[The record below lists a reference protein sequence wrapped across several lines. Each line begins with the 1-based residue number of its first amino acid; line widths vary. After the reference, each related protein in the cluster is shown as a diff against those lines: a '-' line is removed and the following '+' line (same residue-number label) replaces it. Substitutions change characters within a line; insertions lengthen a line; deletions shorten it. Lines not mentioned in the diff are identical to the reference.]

1 MQRRLDVT
9 IQCFEWV
16 CFFFVVGT
24 AIWRWMM
31 VVQEY
36 AVRKCWPKSR
46 KQETFQGRLRPILSM
61 LLMTVLHD
69 TRFFCLRQRRE
80 WAKSWWFEGSE
91 SLTVCSSRFRGVV
104 SNLWVS
110 AVGQAPSVSKFRA
123 VVVRCSS
130 TDGVSVQCFTRGL
143 GQLFVARVVCRAWS
157 CRLRSIVICRVVASA
172 LLAFL
177 VRSEVLPVRY
187 HTFVVNLS
195 GLCVDFTCGMLFTW
209 STQWPMRTLT
219 LPKRIT
225 SLAEEVER

>member
-1 MQRRLDVT
+1 MGYGSARRLVT
-9 IQCFEWV
+9 ESVLSGRVDQSLGSKKDFREDFVPFCF
-16 CFFFVVGT
+16 
-24 AIWRWMM
+24 
-31 VVQEY
+31 
-36 AVRKCWPKSR
+36 
-46 KQETFQGRLRPILSM
+46 M
-61 LLMTVLHD
+61 LLMIVLHD
-69 TRFFCLRQRRE
+69 TRFLCFEERCM
-80 WAKSWWFEGSE
+80 WGKSWWFEGSE